1 MMLVQNALVA
11 GFEGLLE
18 RLAGMAE
25 KGERVDSLLALLR
38 MWAASTEQA
47 VHGVLQS
54 PPGLAATAALSRAGV
69 THRRKMQHIAGIVA
83 DTLDMATR
91 SELDE
96 AYREI
101 QNLKR
106 EVRALRPPPAV
117 AAPVRPRSR
126 STKRKAK

>member
-1 MMLVQNALVA
+1 
-11 GFEGLLE
+11 
-18 RLAGMAE
+18 
-25 KGERVDSLLALLR
+25 
-38 MWAASTEQA
+38 